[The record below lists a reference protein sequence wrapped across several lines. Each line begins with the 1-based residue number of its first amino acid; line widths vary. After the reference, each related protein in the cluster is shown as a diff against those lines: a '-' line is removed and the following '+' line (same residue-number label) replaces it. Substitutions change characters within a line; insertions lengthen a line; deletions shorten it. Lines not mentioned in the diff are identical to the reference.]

1 VWTTELRFGDSAE
14 SRDAA
19 GELDDLGFGAVW
31 LPGLDGT
38 GILEVVER
46 QLQATKRIAVATG
59 VIGIW
64 GHDAPH
70 LAAEHARLQADYGHR
85 FLLGLGISNAEAA
98 HGIGGRDSFRPIA
111 EMSAYLDALDA
122 AQPSVEVADRIL
134 AAMGPQM
141 VDLAARRSLG
151 THPFLVTPDYCAKTR
166 SVIGK
171 DNLLAPY
178 VPVVLTSDRDDAH
191 AVAGQWLGQ
200 FIGMPSYNSCLR
212 TQGFTDVD
220 LTDGPSER
228 LIDAVT
234 AWGDLDAIAA
244 RTRAYYDAGANHV
257 ALHVLGATTEYPRRE
272 WRELASIA
280 DFRTKSAASR
290 RAPRGADTGHDGKS
304 TTWLEKAGP
313 AR

>member
-1 VWTTELRFGDSAE
+1 VDIGHLGVWTTELRFGDSAE

-19 GELDDLGFGAVW
+19 AELDDLGFGAVW

-98 HGIGGRDSFRPIA
+98 QGIGGRDSFRPIA

-122 AQPSVEVADRIL
+122 AQPSVDAADRIL

-141 VDLAARRSLG
+141 VDLA
-151 THPFLVTPDYCAKTR
+151 
-166 SVIGK
+166 
-171 DNLLAPY
+171 
-178 VPVVLTSDRDDAH
+178 DDAH

-220 LTDGPSER
+220 LADGPSER
-228 LIDAVT
+228 LIDAIT

-257 ALHVLGATTEYPRRE
+257 ALHVLGATTEYPRRQ
-272 WRELASIA
+272 WRELAAIA
-280 DFRTKSAASR
+280 DLR
-290 RAPRGADTGHDGKS
+290 
-304 TTWLEKAGP
+304 
-313 AR
+313 